1 MTGEIKIRPMESQ
14 DIEAVGQLEKQ
25 CFSDPWSEKL
35 LMDGLNS
42 KWDTFWVAV
51 LDDAVIGYSNLRV
64 LSGEGE
70 LERIAVAPDQRRL
83 GIGRKLMEAMEDF
96 ATQNQVKAVTLEVRS
111 QNTAAL
117 NLYKSYGFEEAG
129 IRIRYY
135 HDPEDDA
142 VIMWQYRS

>member
-64 LSGEGE
+64 LSDEGE
-70 LERIAVAPDQRRL
+70 LGADCRCPRPE
-83 GIGRKLMEAMEDF
+83 
-96 ATQNQVKAVTLEVRS
+96 
-111 QNTAAL
+111 TAW
-117 NLYKSYGFEEAG
+117 N
-129 IRIRYY
+129 R
-135 HDPEDDA
+135 
-142 VIMWQYRS
+142 

>member
-14 DIEAVGQLEKQ
+14 DIEAVGHLENQ

-70 LERIAVAPDQRRL
+70 LERIAVAPRPETAWNRQKTDGSHGRL
-83 GIGRKLMEAMEDF
+83 CYAKPGQSSDLGGQKPEHSR
-96 ATQNQVKAVTLEVRS
+96 VKSV
-111 QNTAAL
+111 
-117 NLYKSYGFEEAG
+117 
-129 IRIRYY
+129 
-135 HDPEDDA
+135 
-142 VIMWQYRS
+142 